1 MKSGA
6 LDIYVG
12 TARTGSLARSAV
24 RDAEFLFDYATG
36 TASSSAVSLTMPVIP
51 DQYDSMNTVHPIF
64 EMSLPEGALRE
75 RLQRAFGKA
84 VPGFDD
90 LDLLSIVGGSQIGR
104 LRYTI
109 PGEALPAIPS
119 QSTKDLLTYR
129 GTADLMEDL
138 LRRFATFSGVSGMQP
153 KVLIRDG
160 DSLPRLTHRDT
171 THIVKMFDPRAY
183 PELAANEFFCMRAA
197 AFCGLPVPAVQLS
210 EDRRVLVVERF
221 DLGPDG
227 RYLGFEDFCVL
238 NALRAS
244 GRYDSSYEMVVRR
257 ITQFVSPKHLP
268 AALEQFFLMV
278 ALSCAIG
285 NGDAHLK
292 NFGVL
297 YGDPEASVWLAPA
310 FDIVATRVYA
320 PRDSMALTM
329 KETKAFP
336 TRAILLGFARSTC
349 HLSLRRGEELLDQV
363 FDAVAK
369 TRREIRR
376 YARLHADFVGAAKVL
391 VSVFD
396 QQAALLR
403 HTK

>member
-12 TARTGSLARSAV
+12 AARAGSLARSAV

-36 TASSSAVSLTMPVIP
+36 TAASYAASLTMPVVP

-75 RLQRAFGKA
+75 RLQRAFGKT
-84 VPGFDD
+84 VPNFDD
-90 LDLLSIVGGSQIGR
+90 LDLLGVVGGSQIGR
-104 LRYTI
+104 LRYTNSGEVLPTI
-109 PGEALPAIPS
+109 PT
-119 QSTKDLLTYR
+119 QSARDLLTYR
-129 GTADLMEDL
+129 GTADLMEEL
-138 LRRFATFSGVSGMQP
+138 LRRFATSSGVSGMQP
-153 KVLIRDG
+153 KVLIRDA

-183 PELAANEFFCMRAA
+183 LELAANEFFCMRAA
-197 AFCGLPVPAVQLS
+197 AHCGLPVPVVQLS
-210 EDRRVLVVERF
+210 DNRQVLLVERF

-244 GRYDSSYEMVVRR
+244 GRYDSSYEMIARR

-268 AALEQFFLMV
+268 EALEQFFLMF
-278 ALSCAIG
+278 ALSCALG

-297 YGDPEASVWLAPA
+297 YADPEAMVWLAPA
-310 FDIVATRVYA
+310 FDIVSTRVYA

-329 KETKAFP
+329 NATKAFP
-336 TRAILLGFARSTC
+336 TRAVLLGFARNSC
-349 HLSLRRGEELLDQV
+349 HLSLRRAAGLLDQV
-363 FDAVAK
+363 FDAVMK

-376 YARLHADFVGAAKVL
+376 FARAHSDFAQAATTL
-391 VSVFD
+391 TNVFD
-396 QQAALLR
+396 QQAALLQR
-403 HTK
+403 TK